1 MQHKETDDYG
11 MEAALAVSLL
21 PYSWPFH
28 FVTLN
33 VQYTA
38 GGGGAG
44 TTFALRSSKSL
55 LYVI

>member
-1 MQHKETDDYG
+1 MQHKEADDYV
-11 MEAALAVSLL
+11 MESALEVSLL

-38 GGGGAG
+38 GEGEQDDICA
-44 TTFALRSSKSL
+44 SL
-55 LYVI
+55 FKILA